1 MDAKMFYSH
10 LYALLDE
17 VTPLKVDC
25 GKLCSGACC
34 QGDDAGMYLFPHE
47 EVMYSGKEKWM
58 EILESDIL
66 LRGEPVKILVCKGK
80 CDRKKRPLSCRI
92 FPFFIGDDGKVTID
106 KRANAMCPLAQSKMD
121 IKEFNAD
128 FVTNVEKVF
137 KMLSKIKITKD
148 FIEINKEI
156 IRDYV
161 KMEEMF
167 GR

>member
-1 MDAKMFYSH
+1 MEAKQLYSY
-10 LYALLDE
+10 LYSLLDE

-25 GKLCSGACC
+25 GALCDGACC
-34 QGDDAGMYLFPHE
+34 QGDDAGMYLFPYE

-58 EILESDIL
+58 EILEGDIT

-92 FPFFIGDDGKVTID
+92 FPFFTGDDGKVTID

-121 IKEFNAD
+121 IKDFNPL
-128 FVTNVEKVF
+128 FVANVEKVF
-137 KMLSKIKITKD
+137 KMLSKIKITKE

-156 IRDYV
+156 IRDYG

-167 GR
+167 GK

>member
-1 MDAKMFYSH
+1 
-10 LYALLDE
+10 
-17 VTPLKVDC
+17 
-25 GKLCSGACC
+25 
-34 QGDDAGMYLFPHE
+34 
-47 EVMYSGKEKWM
+47 
-58 EILESDIL
+58 
-66 LRGEPVKILVCKGK
+66 
-80 CDRKKRPLSCRI
+80 
-92 FPFFIGDDGKVTID
+92 
-106 KRANAMCPLAQSKMD
+106 MCPLAQSKMD